1 VRCGWADNILVVE
14 TDGYTRPC
22 CGEPSADSRISKLYG
37 DTPLLSAWYSPKLQ
51 YLRQQLEN
59 GYSKLTDPWCKRCRI
74 LEESGNKSLRTGQK
88 ILGMPGELKAL
99 QFKLSNTCQLA
110 CGHCGESLSSQH
122 HKYTHG
128 GNGIIRATDNIQAV
142 INDTIK
148 LLPQLEWIK
157 FTGGEPWHD
166 RDHWR
171 ILDEMKHLDRSH
183 CELRY
188 ITNALSKVKEHLWQ
202 GWKNVSIDI
211 SVDGLFEKYEWFRQN
226 SKWDVFYK
234 KYNYYVQQGYDV
246 SVNYSIT
253 PWTIEDYAQAKEL
266 FPNIKSNIVTYPKHS
281 SVSMLPKNL
290 LDLPNDTPGLSLMD
304 GNSETLNTISS
315 WAQGWDLRWNNIGRS
330 KELYPWL
337 A

>member
-1 VRCGWADNILVVE
+1 MRCGWADNILVVE